1 MSLKD
6 LIASKR
12 RALAA
17 SGRKDRPVKPP
28 QGKSRWRILPG
39 WRGDGDETFYRD
51 FGQHFI
57 KGDDGSVKAVY
68 TCNAV
73 TNGESCD
80 VCNAVQAFAGEASTD
95 AEQKQAKDMRANK
108 MMLFNALHR
117 DGETPDKPVILGVSS
132 ATATDILSVLEDFMD
147 ETDGNPLDLDNG
159 TDIVIERTGSGLD
172 TKYRVALALKSKPV
186 DKSVLGQ
193 LHNLDD
199 YVLESDEGR
208 LRALAA
214 VSAAT
219 GMTAL
224 PSAGASAAAG
234 ALTGP
239 SKSGGAKKGG
249 AVLDAEPE
257 DLDDE
262 IPFDGASSE
271 DADAGTDGADDADT
285 ADADGDAGT
294 VAGAEVDMS
303 DDDIDALLGDL
314 T

>member
-6 LIASKR
+6 MIANKR
-12 RALAA
+12 RNLAA

-28 QGKSRWRILPG
+28 QGKSRWRILPSWTG
-39 WRGDGDETFYRD
+39 ESDGAFFRD

-57 KGDDGSVKAVY
+57 KGEDGNVKAVY

-73 TNGESCD
+73 TNGEPCD
-80 VCNAVQAFAGEASTD
+80 VCNAVQAYAGEAGSD
-95 AEQKQAKDMRANK
+95 AEQKIAKEMRANK

-117 DGETPDKPVILGVSS
+117 DGETPDKPVILGVS
-132 ATATDILSVLEDFMD
+132 ANVATDILSVLEDFMD
-147 ETDGNPLDLDNG
+147 ETDGNPLALDEG
-159 TDIVIERTGSGLD
+159 TDIVIERTGSGFD
-172 TKYRVALALKSKPV
+172 TRYRVALALKSKPV
-186 DKSVLGQ
+186 DKSVLTQ

-224 PSAGASAAAG
+224 PSAGASGGAAG

-239 SKSGGAKKGG
+239 GKSKKGG
-249 AVLDAEPE
+249 TVLEGEGKEID

-262 IPFDGASSE
+262 IPFDGASSD
-271 DADAGTDGADDADT
+271 DADAGTGEVDDADSS
-285 ADADGDAGT
+285 DEGGDAGA
-294 VAGAEVDMS
+294 VEGAMS
-303 DDDIDALLGDL
+303 DDDIDELLGDL